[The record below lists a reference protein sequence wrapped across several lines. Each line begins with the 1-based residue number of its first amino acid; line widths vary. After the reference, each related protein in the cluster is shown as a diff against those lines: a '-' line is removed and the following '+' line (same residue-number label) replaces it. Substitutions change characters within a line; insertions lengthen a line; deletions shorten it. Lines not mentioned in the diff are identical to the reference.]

1 MPDIGAIGAVAS
13 SINAAFNITKA
24 MKDLKDWSIVQSKVI
39 ELQGTI
45 LEAQSGIFA
54 ANAERSA
61 LIEQIGQLEK
71 EVADFKAWETEKKRY
86 ELKAISNGAFAY
98 ALKSDAQATE
108 PPHYICANC
117 YEHQKK
123 SVLQQK
129 ARTIVDNS
137 IGLPT
142 QYRCPG
148 CNSQIKYQ
156 FGDGLRRCRWLCYG
170 CRWFLWDWC

>member
-1 MPDIGAIGAVAS
+1 MPDFGAITAIAS
-13 SINAAFNITKA
+13 SLNAAVNITKA
-24 MKDLKDWSIVQSKVI
+24 MKDLNDFSVVQSKVI
-39 ELQGTI
+39 ELQSAI
-45 LEAQSGIFA
+45 LEAQSGVFE

-61 LIEQIGQLEK
+61 LIERIGQLEK
-71 EVADFKAWETEKKRY
+71 EVADFKAWETEKQRY
-86 ELKAISNGAFAY
+86 ELKAISTGAFAY
-98 ALKSDAQATE
+98 ALKANGQGTE

-129 ARTIVDNS
+129 ARSIVDNS

-148 CNSQIKYQ
+148 CNSQIP
-156 FGDGLRRCRWLCYG
+156 
-170 CRWFLWDWC
+170 